1 MATATCSKRRTGTQ
15 VELSE
20 QEALA
25 AGGAGAE
32 YQKEIPTEQARG
44 MPEGSQDRGIGKL
57 LLGAAAAGLTLYL
70 MRGVIKKVSG
80 KVTGKGGKKDKKG
93 GNKIDKKDPQCIEDI
108 FPYCEKS
115 PGDSKTRCFKPVFT
129 LKMRFRPK
137 PGLGK
142 RNAPLSLQYPS
153 QPQWSTG
160 DPKPPNL

>member
-1 MATATCSKRRTGTQ
+1 MSGYPPPPHGYPAPPPSGDGDRYVLEAPDGTQ

-80 KVTGKGGKKDKKG
+80 KVTGKSSKKDKKGGKDKKEKKDKKGGKKDKK
-93 GNKIDKKDPQCIEDI
+93 DKK
-108 FPYCEKS
+108 KKKGS
-115 PGDSKTRCFKPVFT
+115 S
-129 LKMRFRPK
+129 
-137 PGLGK
+137 
-142 RNAPLSLQYPS
+142 SS
-153 QPQWSTG
+153 SSSSSS
-160 DPKPPNL
+160 